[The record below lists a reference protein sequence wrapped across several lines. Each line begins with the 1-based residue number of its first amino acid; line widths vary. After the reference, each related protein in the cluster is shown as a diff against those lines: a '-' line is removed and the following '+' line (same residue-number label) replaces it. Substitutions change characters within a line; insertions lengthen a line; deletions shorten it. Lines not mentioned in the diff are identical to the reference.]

1 MRRQRAARG
10 LRQPDRQARLGL
22 CPGENR
28 TQERFQ
34 GFLSVGLLNANTKE
48 FRQSKWE
55 NLAHSYEKQSLE
67 ASLAGCMDPQQQIFN

>member
-10 LRQPDRQARLGL
+10 LRQPDRQAPLGL

-34 GFLSVGLLNANTKE
+34 GLLLVGLLNANTKE
-48 FRQSKWE
+48 YRQSKWA
-55 NLAHSYEKQSLE
+55 NLAQSYE
-67 ASLAGCMDPQQQIFN
+67 

>member
-10 LRQPDRQARLGL
+10 LRQPDRQACLGL
-22 CPGENR
+22 RPGENR

-48 FRQSKWE
+48 FRQSKWA
-55 NLAHSYEKQSLE
+55 NLAHSYEKQYIE
-67 ASLAGCMDPQQQIFN
+67 ALLAGCTDPQ